1 MDTNCVNAWLTD
13 RSIVII
19 DCQKVEDT
27 FADNLYE
34 RSELDY
40 LLFNDPAAYADLVLN
55 EDPGRYLKAFTQYK
69 TDESMMYD
77 NAPVQVKWLAQGRIL
92 CDSFEGRAEASKRNL
107 IQR

>member
-1 MDTNCVNAWLTD
+1 MTLYTAFYDMDTNCVNAWLTD

-19 DCQKVEDT
+19 DCQKVEDA

-55 EDPGRYLKAFTQYK
+55 DDPGRYLKTVTQYK
-69 TDESMMYD
+69 TDESMM
-77 NAPVQVKWLAQGRIL
+77 
-92 CDSFEGRAEASKRNL
+92 
-107 IQR
+107 